1 MGESQC
7 ACLRGWVSKPCKK
20 KTSQQ
25 ICPEKRFR
33 DASCMFKKAI
43 KNSVILWHNLAGGER
58 ILISFIRGVVA
69 QHGPREKQTW
79 SWRKFRESNVFIRED
94 WPFAVKGI
102 LINHRHIYIYIYT
115 YISLYICIQANTH
128 MHMAIQLQDQKTPL
142 RVRLLSRTRTPSC
155 RLTVF
160 IKFLRV
166 SAGMEDH

>member
-1 MGESQC
+1 MCMLKGVGQQT
-7 ACLRGWVSKPCKK
+7 LQK

-25 ICPEKRFR
+25 ICPEKGLR

-58 ILISFIRGVVA
+58 IFIRGVVA
-69 QHGPREKQTW
+69 QHGPRERQTW

-102 LINHRHIYIYIYT
+102 LINHRHIYTYIYIYI
-115 YISLYICIQANTH
+115 YLYIYIQANIH